1 MQIRSR
7 ITANPFVT
15 ILLLRSG
22 HYGKSRREGEKK
34 REGEEEEGC
43 SRSGDKDLKERE
55 GGTLS
60 QTPRRNLIIVGHR
73 CRGCFTSGVPLP
85 AEASDRSFSSRI
97 AGK

>member
-34 REGEEEEGC
+34 RKGEEEE
-43 SRSGDKDLKERE
+43 EEEAEE
-55 GGTLS
+55 GNGGMLS
-60 QTPRRNLIIVGHR
+60 VGR
-73 CRGCFTSGVPLP
+73 
-85 AEASDRSFSSRI
+85 
-97 AGK
+97 

>member
-55 GGTLS
+55 GEGNSVANSSPELNYRRASLS
-60 QTPRRNLIIVGHR
+60 GMLYER
-73 CRGCFTSGVPLP
+73 CTTSSG
-85 AEASDRSFSSRI
+85 
-97 AGK
+97 G